1 MTPLCVSNKMI
12 HRVNA
17 TLEKLEPI
25 DSLITG
31 LNWCR

>member
-1 MTPLCVSNKMI
+1 MTPLCGFNKI
-12 HRVNA
+12 ILRFNA

-31 LNWCR
+31 LN